1 MSSDRFHPDSRPF
14 FADTIPRCRTTAI
27 FSYMGRK
34 RKPFPDEAEAIWV
47 IDCLFGGRLL
57 FVSDLDHPGWFIV
70 QQRP

>member
-1 MSSDRFHPDSRPF
+1 
-14 FADTIPRCRTTAI
+14 
-27 FSYMGRK
+27 MGRK